1 MNKANLVIKGN
12 LVYKDIITTGG
23 GSQNDVICF
32 ANLDD
37 FDISEAVIIEDNLVI
52 NSTICCNGLVLIT
65 GDNKTY
71 IGSIYTHN

>member
-12 LVYKDIITTGG
+12 LVCKNIITTGG
-23 GSQNDVICF
+23 GLQNDVISF

-65 GDNKTY
+65 GD
-71 IGSIYTHN
+71 IIMGGL

>member
-12 LVYKDIITTGG
+12 LVCKDIITTGG
-23 GSQNDVICF
+23 GEFQNDVISF

-65 GDNKTY
+65 GD
-71 IGSIYTHN
+71 IIMGGL

>member
-12 LVYKDIITTGG
+12 LVCKNIITTGG
-23 GSQNDVICF
+23 LQNDVISF

-37 FDISEAVIIEDNLVI
+37 FDISEAVIIEDDLVI

-65 GDNKTY
+65 GD
-71 IGSIYTHN
+71 IIMGGL